1 MAIIKN
7 TGRQEVI
14 SATVDINFSEVAG
27 SSGAVV
33 AAIDLPEG
41 AVVLSGNLITRVV
54 FNSGTS
60 DTMIVE
66 LDTVDLLAAT
76 SIAAIG
82 NTPLTTGSVAALT
95 AANTVDVIWT
105 GVGAVPTTGDVL
117 LVVNYIVE
125 GRTAF
130 SQG

>member
-1 MAIIKN
+1 MAITKN

-14 SATVDINFSEVAG
+14 SATVEINFADVAG
-27 SSGAVV
+27 LSATVV
-33 AAIDLPEG
+33 EAIDLPEG
-41 AVVLSGNLITRVV
+41 AVVVSGNLITRVA
-54 FNSGTS
+54 FDSATS

-66 LDTVDLLAAT
+66 VDTVDLLAAT
-76 SIAAIG
+76 SIAATG
-82 NTPLTTGSVAALT
+82 NTPFTAGTVAALT
-95 AANTVDVIWT
+95 TANTVDVIWT
-105 GVGAVPTTGDVL
+105 GTGAVPTAGDVL